1 MKQTTTSLKAFVFSS
16 AMLASTGAFALPA
29 LQIGIEDGTY
39 DMASED
45 SVTSATAFTL
55 YALAD
60 TGIVDA
66 GLFDFRLSIAVT
78 PKLSTPTD
86 LGSIVVNG
94 ITIDITDDMT
104 YGTPPIEAVTSST
117 DLPSHGIYDTYYYE
131 VDFSFDT
138 GNKATPYNVQDD
150 PDGFALYGGSGDYL
164 YYNAFNFDVSGFTG
178 AIGSGLHFD
187 LYALDFD
194 LKKPI
199 VAFAPFSHDG
209 SYRVPEPT
217 NLALFGIA
225 LAGLLV
231 FRRRS
236 A

>member
-104 YGTPPIEAVTSST
+104 YGTPPVEVVSSSA
-117 DLPSHGIYDTYYYE
+117 DLPGHGIYDTYYYE

-164 YYNAFNFDVSGFTG
+164 YYNAFDFDVSGFTG
-178 AIGSGLHFD
+178 TGLHFD
-187 LYALDFD
+187 LYAFDFD

-209 SYRVPEPT
+209 SYNRREVPEPET
-217 NLALFGIA
+217 LALFGVA

-231 FRRRS
+231 FRRRQ